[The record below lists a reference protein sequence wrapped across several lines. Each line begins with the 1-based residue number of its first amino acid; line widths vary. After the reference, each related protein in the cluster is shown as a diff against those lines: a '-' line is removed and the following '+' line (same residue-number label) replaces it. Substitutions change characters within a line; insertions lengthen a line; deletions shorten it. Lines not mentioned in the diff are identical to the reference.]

1 MEQTDAGRVQ
11 DLLSHPFVSLRPQD
25 PNPNTLNEHK
35 VSYTSIFPH
44 ADDIHHDTRTP
55 NYGQGLS
62 DMTNSQSPMHTNS
75 FSRSSSK
82 VSSPLRTS
90 FLPSSNSSQQT
101 LPSSDAS
108 YSGHYHQHGASPSL
122 LAQCPNACESHRHSS
137 TQFLIAHG
145 RSPIG
150 GDTGPPSVHTQY
162 EATESYASS
171 KQFHLDCPPNF
182 GIVH

>member
-1 MEQTDAGRVQ
+1 MEQTDASRVQ
-11 DLLSHPFVSLRPQD
+11 DLLSQPFVSLRPED

-44 ADDIHHDTRTP
+44 ADDIHQDTRNP
-55 NYGQGLS
+55 NGQGLS
-62 DMTNSQSPMHTNS
+62 DMTNSQSPMHTSS

-108 YSGHYHQHGASPSL
+108 YPGHYHQHGASPCL
-122 LAQCPNACESHRHSS
+122 LTQCSNPCESHRHSS
-137 TQFLIAHG
+137 MQFLIAHG

-150 GDTGPPSVHTQY
+150 GDTGTPSGQTQY
-162 EATESYASS
+162 EATESYTSS
-171 KQFHLDCPPNF
+171 KQFYLDCASKF